1 MINKEIKFGDRL
13 ELNWEHDNITVE
25 VIDIDVCEEKGR
37 GNIYSFI
44 LGGSAGFYSYAYE
57 NQIVKVNGIRR

>member
-1 MINKEIKFGDRL
+1 MKNTQIKYGDTL

-25 VIDIDVCEEKGR
+25 IIDIDVCEKGR

-44 LGGSAGFYSYAYE
+44 LGRRAGFYSYAYK
-57 NQIVKVNGIRR
+57 NQIVKVNGKRI